1 MPSPSSSPYV
11 IYFSTQQIIKI
22 YLEIFQRMKIFKKYG
37 QGKRSVKEIKKLIRQ
52 EYKQGKNK
60 KIIIIYYLFIY

>member
-1 MPSPSSSPYV
+1 
-11 IYFSTQQIIKI
+11 
-22 YLEIFQRMKIFKKYG
+22 MKIFKKYG